1 MNRPLKNHN
10 PQAGFSMIEVMVSLV
25 ILLLGLLGL
34 VGLIVVSQRAETE
47 SYQRSQALL
56 LLQDIVGR
64 INANRRVATCYAI
77 TTDTV
82 NGVPYLGKGSTLT
95 PACGFGTTQ
104 ANTLA
109 TSDLS
114 AWSGLLTGTA
124 ETLGGSNLGAM
135 VGARGCV
142 SYDATTE
149 LVDPATGAT
158 TAGTGLYTVAVAWQ
172 GLNDTIT
179 PTTNC
184 ANGLYGSEL
193 KRRVVGQA
201 VPDDAEKFTA
211 LLGIKTVDAK
221 LFQSHVH
228 DRNPRRLI
236 HGLIIPRNH
245 RHAKRFIGKRQ
256 GGSW

>member
-142 SYDATTE
+142 SFDI
-149 LVDPATGAT
+149 ATGIY
-158 TAGTGLYTVAVAWQ
+158 LVSVAWQ
-172 GLNDTIT
+172 GIA
-179 PTTNC
+179 TTAAPGTSLTC
-184 ANGLYGSEL
+184 GKGLYGDEAL
-193 KRRVVGQA
+193 RRVVSMNVQIA
-201 VPDDAEKFTA
+201 N
-211 LLGIKTVDAK
+211 L
-221 LFQSHVH
+221 
-228 DRNPRRLI
+228 N
-236 HGLIIPRNH
+236 
-245 RHAKRFIGKRQ
+245 
-256 GGSW
+256 